1 MSPVCQDILT
11 EYLEG
16 IACDSP
22 TKIPA
27 YTKTSI
33 RKITR
38 RGIMWVGQTCNLRCH
53 FCYYLDRIQDPNHPE
68 HDFMTVEK
76 AKEICRTLVE
86 VYGNSSVDIQ
96 GGEPTLMPGILELI
110 EYCAEIGLATTLI
123 TNAQALHK
131 KSIVQKYKD
140 AGVRDFLVSL
150 QALGPVYDQT
160 VSQEGAYKRQI
171 KAIKHLREVGIP
183 FRFNCVLSQAV
194 LPQLS
199 AIADLAATSGALVV
213 NFLGFN
219 PFDDQ
224 RLPGKRSTENVP
236 EHSEVGEA
244 LNAALD
250 RFDELGIEANVRYL
264 PLCLVDERH
273 RSKMYTFHQLPYD
286 VHENDF
292 ASWSWTGQRPQRTKL
307 DDLSPPPELG
317 RRVKLGWLKKP
328 ARKLLELPVVGQRLS
343 RAKSRLD
350 GVMAKTHNALSG
362 QLSRDDLYQED
373 ARLRAQEHCDYRHVE
388 ACSECDARS
397 ICHGLYGDYVN
408 LIGDQAVQPIQ
419 LGRKVTDPREFIR
432 QQTKLVHPDDLAW
445 LESSES

>member
-1 MSPVCQDILT
+1 MSKVCENILS

-16 IACDSP
+16 IACEAP
-22 TKIPA
+22 GEIPV
-27 YTKTSI
+27 YSKTST

-68 HDFMTVEK
+68 HAFMSVEK

-86 VYGNSSVDIQ
+86 VYGNSSVDVQ

-110 EYCAEIGLATTLI
+110 EYCREIGLAVTVI

-140 AGVRDFLVSL
+140 AGIRDFLISL

-160 VSQEGAYKRQI
+160 VGKEGAYQRQI
-171 KAIKHLREVGIP
+171 KAIRHCREVGVP
-183 FRFNCVLSQAV
+183 FRFNCVLSRKV
-194 LPQLS
+194 LPQLTD
-199 AIADLAATSGALVV
+199 IAELAAASGALVV

-236 EHSEVGEA
+236 DHHEVGEA

-264 PLCLVDERH
+264 PLCVVAERH
-273 RSKMYTFHQLPYD
+273 RPKMYTFHQLPYD

-292 ASWSWTGQRPQRTKL
+292 ASWSWTGQRPQRTKA
-307 DDLSPPPELG
+307 DPLSPPPELG

-328 ARKLLELPVVGQRLS
+328 ARRLLELPVVGQRLS
-343 RAKSRLD
+343 RVKSRLD
-350 GVMAKTHNALSG
+350 GVVARAHNSLSG
-362 QLSRDDLYQED
+362 ELSRDELYQED
-373 ARLRAQEHCDYRHVE
+373 ARLRAQEHCDYRHVD
-388 ACSECDARS
+388 ACTECDARA
-397 ICHGLYGDYVN
+397 ICHGLYGDYVD
-408 LIGDQAVQPIQ
+408 LIGTGAVKPIKT
-419 LGRKVTDPREFIR
+419 GRVITDPREFIR
-432 QQTKLVHPDDLAW
+432 HQTKNVHPDDLAW
-445 LESSES
+445 LERS